1 MSSRPPGSSPSI
13 IPPAAPACV
22 IDTHIYAGYN
32 VPPFYDSMIAK
43 VICQGTDR
51 AEALMRMRNALEMF
65 VVQGVTTT
73 IPFLARLM
81 QDKYFQAGDIHTKFL
96 EKEGAGLLKTP
107 E

>member
-1 MSSRPPGSSPSI
+1 MCPGGPG
-13 IPPAAPACV
+13 V
-22 IDTHIYAGYN
+22 RIDTHIYAGYN

-51 AEALMRMRNALEMF
+51 AEAIMRMRHALEMF

-81 QDKYFQAGDIHTKFL
+81 QDGYFQAGDIHTKFL

-107 E
+107 DAPAK